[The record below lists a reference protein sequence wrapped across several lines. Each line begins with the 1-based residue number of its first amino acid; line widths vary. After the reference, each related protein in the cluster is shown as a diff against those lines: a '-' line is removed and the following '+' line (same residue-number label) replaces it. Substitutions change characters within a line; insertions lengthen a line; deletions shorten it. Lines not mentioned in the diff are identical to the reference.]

1 LNAVKYKGDIL
12 DPIILSFLQQ
22 RNFDHIFQHDN
33 AICHVARA
41 CQDFLNQ
48 NHIRVL
54 PWPALSPDLLS
65 IEHLHRVQ
73 PKTQG
78 PGIYADT
85 TVKATP
91 TPRFFCISLPENP
104 LCRVRN
110 QHLKLT

>member
-1 LNAVKYKGDIL
+1 LNAVKYRGDIL
-12 DPIILSFLQQ
+12 DPIILPFLQQ
-22 RNFDHIFQHDN
+22 RDFDHIFQRDN
-33 AICHVARA
+33 ARYHVVRA

-54 PWPALSPDLLS
+54 PWPALTPDLLP

-73 PKTQG
+73 PKTQD
-78 PGIYADT
+78 PGIYAGT

-91 TPRFFCISLPENP
+91 EPRFFCISLPENP

-110 QHLKLT
+110 QHLK